1 MKLYALAALSLV
13 FLFWTARQETT
24 QRTQH
29 TTEAKLVRLANE
41 WSEATNKKDRKKLD
55 ELMAPEFALYAW
67 NGKLLAPRPVWLD
80 NLFSHI
86 TIEKKR
92 CLTSPPEYMAISQSL
107 LPKAIGLALSTVST
121 STKNA
126 SSLTPGACAMAGG
139 ELLQERA
146 IAPTDSAAEC

>member
-1 MKLYALAALSLV
+1 MKLDALAALSLV

-86 TIEKKR
+86 TIEKKTVPDFAPR
-92 CLTSPPEYMAISQSL
+92 VYGDFAIITS
-107 LPKAIGLALSTVST
+107 KGDWIGTFDGQHFNQKCIVVDTWRMRAGRWRAVTRT
-121 STKNA
+121 SD
-126 SSLTPGACAMAGG
+126 C
-139 ELLQERA
+139 
-146 IAPTDSAAEC
+146 TDQ